1 MRFNRNLERGY
12 EVRLCILSVVVIA
25 FVACFLFVVSRL
37 VGSSAGKHV
46 AVERRMDRMDRS
58 DQTGI
63 EELHRKDVAATLAS
77 NPKLLAELWTDD
89 AVRLQPG
96 EPAEVGLTVIREND
110 RKQLAEHPAA
120 KVLSYRPEIKDVQ
133 IVGDWA
139 FEWNDFEASYRE
151 TPDGKTV
158 SLHGKALRVLKK
170 QSDGSWRFAR
180 AMWNLNE

>member
-110 RKQLAEHPAA
+110 GKQLAEHPTA

>member
-1 MRFNRNLERGY
+1 MRYDRDLEKGDG
-12 EVRLCILSVVVIA
+12 VRLCIL
-25 FVACFLFVVSRL
+25 FVAGSFLFVVPRV
-37 VGSSAGKHV
+37 VG
-46 AVERRMDRMDRS
+46 RMDRA
-58 DQTGI
+58 DQAGI
-63 EELHRKDVAATLAS
+63 KELHRKDVAATLAS
-77 NPKLLAELWTDD
+77 DPKLLGELWTDD

-158 SLHGKALRVLKK
+158 SLHGKALRVLKR

>member
-1 MRFNRNLERGY
+1 MRFDRNLEIGDGF
-12 EVRLCILSVVVIA
+12 RLRILSVVLLAVGGS
-25 FVACFLFVVSRL
+25 FLFVVSRV
-37 VGSSAGKHV
+37 VGSSAGGHA
-46 AVERRMDRMDRS
+46 AVERRMERA
-58 DQTGI
+58 DQAGI

-77 NPKLLAELWTDD
+77 DPKLLAELWTED

-96 EPAEVGLTVIREND
+96 GPAEVGLTVIREND

-158 SLHGKALRVLKK
+158 SLHGKALRVLKR

>member
-1 MRFNRNLERGY
+1 MRFDQNLQTGDG
-12 EVRLCILSVVVIA
+12 VRLCILSLVLIAVVSS
-25 FVACFLFVVSRL
+25 FLLVVSRV
-37 VGSSAGKHV
+37 VGSSADGHV
-46 AVERRMDRMDRS
+46 AVERRMDRA
-58 DQTGI
+58 DQAGI

-77 NPKLLAELWTDD
+77 DPKLLAELWADD

-96 EPAEVGLTVIREND
+96 GPAEVGLTVIREND

-120 KVLSYRPEIKDVQ
+120 KVLSYGPEIKDVQ

-158 SLHGKALRVLKK
+158 SLHAKALRVLKK

-180 AMWNLNE
+180 VMWNLNE

>member
-1 MRFNRNLERGY
+1 MRFDRNLETGY
-12 EVRLCILSVVVIA
+12 GVRLCILSVVLIA
-25 FVACFLFVVSRL
+25 VVGSFLFVVSRV
-37 VGSSAGKHV
+37 VGGSAGGHA
-46 AVERRMDRMDRS
+46 AVGRRMDRA
-58 DQTGI
+58 DQAGI

-77 NPKLLAELWTDD
+77 DPKLLAELWTDD

-96 EPAEVGLTVIREND
+96 GPAEVGLTVIREND

-180 AMWNLNE
+180 VMWNLNE

>member
-1 MRFNRNLERGY
+1 MRFDRNLEKRNRA
-12 EVRLCILSVVVIA
+12 RLCILSLVLIA
-25 FVACFLFVVSRL
+25 AAGFFLFAVSRVL
-37 VGSSAGKHV
+37 GSSAGGRA
-46 AVERRMDRMDRS
+46 AVERSMDRG
-58 DQTGI
+58 DQAGI

-77 NPKLLAELWTDD
+77 DPKLLAELWTDD

-96 EPAEVGLTVIREND
+96 GQAEVGLTVIREND
-110 RKQLAEHPAA
+110 RKELAEHPAA

-133 IVGDWA
+133 ILGDWA
-139 FEWNDFEASYRE
+139 FEWNNFKASFRE

-180 AMWNLNE
+180 VMWNLNE

>member
-1 MRFNRNLERGY
+1 MRFARSLEKTAGIGLCALSIVLTAIVGFSLLAVARG
-12 EVRLCILSVVVIA
+12 VGSSVVVQA
-25 FVACFLFVVSRL
+25 
-37 VGSSAGKHV
+37 
-46 AVERRMDRMDRS
+46 AVKRHMQGP
-58 DQTGI
+58 DQAGI

-77 NPKLLAELWTDD
+77 DPKLLAELWTDD

-96 EPAEVGLTVIREND
+96 GPAEVGLAVIRKND
-110 RKQLAEHPAA
+110 QKQLAEHPGA

-139 FEWNDFEASYRE
+139 FEWNDFEASYKE
-151 TPDGKTV
+151 SPDGKTV

-170 QSDGSWRFAR
+170 QSDGTWRFAR